1 MKFVLELSWLWKS
14 IAIIILVIAFCEIC
28 ALLICKLMKRKFSK
42 KTAIIIAVV
51 ATVATGLAIVLL
63 FTNAEFV
70 KFKFIVYIKS
80 CLAVEARQL

>member
-28 ALLICKLMKRKFSK
+28 VLLICKLMKRKFSK

-63 FTNAEFV
+63 SQTPSLLNSNMLC
-70 KFKFIVYIKS
+70 I
-80 CLAVEARQL
+80 